1 MLLEEVF
8 SQKSVNHL
16 GHGLTDIVA
25 GVFRVIEQGKTRCPS
40 RLVEE
45 GHLLAMVGML
55 CASGR
60 LSAAS
65 LSALSGCQE
74 FPSFAEK
81 LQHLSIQLG
90 EGASLTEALHATGF
104 GDAWCAAAAWNE
116 LRTKNGAPFLFS
128 QTLFQILQAENPTAI
143 VDVHSYARTQLEA
156 AGLLDSEFA
165 IKELDAFS
173 DLESRLSHFLQID
186 DEAKR
191 NEAAIGLLFVRLG
204 YLYSIGT
211 PLVEALY
218 VIEERA
224 SKEAGP
230 GGAIFAIAGYWLSKG
245 HGFGGSLRIAGVWEW
260 SCLQIC
266 LSEVEGSFD
275 QCLRDQAELIYEM
288 LCSKN
293 SLASSRQWIID
304 RYLERS
310 GSVGDADSLNE
321 QSDWPQLDETLGA
334 FTTALSANDPPSRR
348 AYVKGLTEW
357 LSLHGSEDAQI
368 PIEAITLHAALMN
381 TAKVVA
387 RADGLA
393 RIGDL
398 KSAYRQYGKVRDT
411 LREAGFDVNR
421 PEDSHPEVTDIFLEN
436 FKHYLFD
443 YLIEG
448 ITRCLV
454 GLSLPQGASVLKTVV
469 PDINANDFRKVAELL
484 RDIPAEEEIASD
496 FQSADSVCEPYEDI
510 PSNTLLVELCNETII
525 AAHQNGAEDI
535 FFRNDPN
542 SNMTFVELRSD
553 GKISLFRK
561 FHRSLMRGI
570 AARLKII
577 GKLEI
582 SECRKPQT
590 GFIDFKKYAPLD
602 IQIQITTKPTR
613 YLYENVALENVALRI
628 VFPKQ

>member
-16 GHGLTDIVA
+16 GHGFTNTA
-25 GVFRVIEQGKTRCPS
+25 AEVFRVFEQGKTKCTP

-45 GHLLAMVGML
+45 GLLFAMVGML
-55 CASGR
+55 YASGR

-65 LSALSGCQE
+65 LSALSGGQE

-81 LQHLSIQLG
+81 LRHLSMALG
-90 EGASLTEALHATGF
+90 GGASLTEGLHAAGF
-104 GDAWCAAAAWNE
+104 GDAWCAVAAWNE

-128 QTLFQILQAENPTAI
+128 QALVQILQAENPKAI
-143 VDVHSYARTQLEA
+143 PDFQTYARTQLES

-165 IKELDAFS
+165 IQELDKFS
-173 DLESRLSHFLQID
+173 DLESRLSHFLQTD

-191 NEAAIGLLFVRLG
+191 NEASIGLLFVRLG

-218 VIEERA
+218 FMQERA

-230 GGAIFAIAGYWLSKG
+230 GAAICAIAGYGLSQG
-245 HGFGGSLRIAGVWEW
+245 QGIGGSLRLAGVWEW
-260 SCLQIC
+260 SCLQIG

-275 QCLRDQAELIYEM
+275 HCLRHQAELILDM
-288 LCSKN
+288 LCSNK

-304 RYLERS
+304 RYLE
-310 GSVGDADSLNE
+310 GSRAVGDADRLND
-321 QSDWPQLDETLGA
+321 QSDWPQLDESLGA

-348 AYVKGLTEW
+348 AYVKRLSEW
-357 LSLHGSEDAQI
+357 LLLHGSENAHI

-381 TAKVVA
+381 TAKEVA

-398 KSAYRQYGKVRDT
+398 NSAYRQYGKVRDT
-411 LREAGFDVNR
+411 LRAAGFDVNR
-421 PEDSHPEVTDIFLEN
+421 PDDSRPEGTEIFLEN

-443 YLIEG
+443 FLIEG

-454 GLSLPQGASVLKTVV
+454 GLSLAEGVSVLKTVV
-469 PDINANDFRKVAELL
+469 PEINAHDFRKVAELL

-496 FQSADSVCEPYEDI
+496 CQSADSVWELYQAM
-510 PSNTLLVELCNETII
+510 PSDTLLVELCNETIS
-525 AAHQNGAEDI
+525 AAHQNGVQDI

-542 SNMTFVELRSD
+542 NNKTFIEFGSD

-561 FHRSLMRGI
+561 VHRSLMHGI
-570 AARLKII
+570 AARLKKI
-577 GKLEI
+577 GELDI
-582 SECRKPQT
+582 SECRIPQT
-590 GFIDFKKYAPLD
+590 GLIDFKKYAPLD
-602 IQIQITTKPTR
+602 IQLRITTYPTR
-613 YLYENVALENVALRI
+613 DWYEDVVLQI
-628 VFPKQ
+628 VLL